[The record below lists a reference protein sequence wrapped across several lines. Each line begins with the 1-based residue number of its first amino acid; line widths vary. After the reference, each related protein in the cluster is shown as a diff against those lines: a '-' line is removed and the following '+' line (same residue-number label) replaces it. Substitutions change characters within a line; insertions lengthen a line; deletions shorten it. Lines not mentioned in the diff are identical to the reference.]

1 MKGSL
6 TYEFAEDAG
15 EDMCYLSAKGLASAR
30 LDVFFDPAA
39 RDW

>member
-1 MKGSL
+1 MKRTL
-6 TYEFAEDAG
+6 NDDCAEDAG
-15 EDMCYLSAKGLASAR
+15 EDMCYQSAKGLASAR